1 MRLRLGRAVTRQP
14 SVEVTIMHVRW
25 IVLLL
30 PLLFAACAD
39 GGGASGRCLYA
50 VEMEYGQM
58 MKWGSCT
65 SPPANAI
72 RRLDDGS

>member
-1 MRLRLGRAVTRQP
+1 
-14 SVEVTIMHVRW
+14 MHVRS

-30 PLLFAACAD
+30 PLLLAACAE
-39 GGGASGRCLYA
+39 GGGREGRCLYA
-50 VEMEYGQM
+50 VAMEYGQM

-72 RRLDDGS
+72 RRIDGGS